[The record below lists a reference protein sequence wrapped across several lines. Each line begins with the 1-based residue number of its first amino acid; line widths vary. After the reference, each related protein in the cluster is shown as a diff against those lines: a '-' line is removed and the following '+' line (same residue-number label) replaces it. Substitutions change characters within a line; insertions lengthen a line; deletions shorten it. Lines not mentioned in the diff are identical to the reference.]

1 LKTLLADD
9 AALCAHSDE
18 ELQEIM
24 QAFFLTF
31 KEFGFTR
38 NQETGSYASESVSR

>member
-1 LKTLLADD
+1 MLLADD
-9 AALCAHSDE
+9 AAVCAHSNE

-31 KEFGFTR
+31 KEFGFTS
-38 NQETGSYASESVSR
+38 NQENESYTSESVSR